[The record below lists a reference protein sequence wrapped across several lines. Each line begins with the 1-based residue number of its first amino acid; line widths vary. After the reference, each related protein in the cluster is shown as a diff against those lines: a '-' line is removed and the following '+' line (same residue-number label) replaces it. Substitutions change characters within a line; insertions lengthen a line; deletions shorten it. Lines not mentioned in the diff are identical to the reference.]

1 MRIGLAEFGIISV
14 ICLLLLLPT
23 LLTLVLVVVRSRK
36 KKTSDLA
43 VQDQAAGKI
52 KCPYCAEWIQPDA
65 RVCRYCGRDLPAIID
80 IDPNS

>member
-1 MRIGLAEFGIISV
+1 MRIGIYELGIISV

-23 LLTLVLVVVRSRK
+23 ILTLILVVVRSRK
-36 KKTSDLA
+36 KKPNDLIA
-43 VQDQAAGKI
+43 QEPNAGKV

-80 IDPNS
+80 VDPRS